1 MTAAL
6 TGMARDERGMTLIE
20 LLVSLAI
27 GGVILA
33 AALTMF
39 LTGMGGAATVQDR
52 ADAGQRARIGFDR
65 VTSLVGAQV
74 CNGVGNAGA
83 PVVSGDANGVFFTA
97 STGQADEVPTGYEL
111 RYVPSTQSLWEYR
124 YPLTGSENA
133 AGYRAW
139 ATNPTSQEQLLERAV
154 PASGVNVFR
163 YFGTDDSTTGDPV
176 EFSAG
181 GGPLSAA
188 DRVRV
193 LRIDLALRILPTRTT
208 TTDDK
213 PGSLMTTQNYV
224 TSNIV
229 TGALD
234 QGPRC

>member
-1 MTAAL
+1 MTDRLTAL
-6 TGMARDERGMTLIE
+6 RQDDRGMTLVE
-20 LLVSLAI
+20 LMVSI
-27 GGVILA
+27 GIGSIILA

-52 ADAGQRARIGFDR
+52 ADAAQRARIGFDR

-97 STGQADEVPTGYEL
+97 NTGQADGVPTGYEL

-139 ATNPTSQEQLLERAV
+139 ATNPTSKAQLLERAV
-154 PASGVNVFR
+154 PAAGVNVFR
-163 YFGTDDSTTGDPV
+163 YYGTDDATTGDPV
-176 EFSAG
+176 EFSPG
-181 GGPLSAA
+181 GGPLSDA

-193 LRIDLALRILPTRTT
+193 LRIDLSLRILPTRTQSI
-208 TTDDK
+208 DDK
-213 PGSLMTTQNYV
+213 PGALMTTESYV
-224 TSNIV
+224 TSNLV
-229 TGALD
+229 TGSLD